1 MQKFL
6 IFRNDFEEF
15 IKKNHLSFD
24 QSEIS
29 VLSFD
34 FLSFDSTSRF
44 YKEYSELLK
53 KSNTQFF
60 NDINKTLASYKMLV
74 CDMDSTLIQNECID
88 EIADLINLKKEI
100 AEITEQTMMGHLSFD
115 ESIKKRV
122 SLLKGI
128 NVSAFEKIINE
139 KIKLQPYVVEW
150 IDYVKKFNL
159 KTIIVSGGFT
169 YFVDFV
175 RNTLQ
180 MDHAYANELQMIDG
194 VLTGKLY
201 GDIINAEKK
210 ANIIKSLTDQYGF
223 KSDEVISIGDGANDL
238 LMLKESG
245 LSISM
250 HGKPILNDYVDW
262 TVRQNYFLTLIKLF
276 EFYES
281 RKKKHL

>member
-34 FLSFDSTSRF
+34 FLSFDSASRF

-139 KIKLQPYVVEW
+139 KIKLQPYVMEW

-169 YFVDFV
+169 YFVEFV
-175 RNTLQ
+175 RNALK
-180 MDHAYANELQMIDG
+180 MDHAYANELQIVDG
-194 VLTGKLY
+194 VLTGKLN

-210 ANIIKSLTDQYGF
+210 ANIIKALSHQFGF

-238 LMLKESG
+238 LMFKESG

-250 HGKPILNDYVDW
+250 HGKPILNDFVDW

-281 RKKKHL
+281 R

>member
-6 IFRNDFEEF
+6 IFRNDFEKF
-15 IKKNHLSFD
+15 INKNHLSFD

-88 EIADLINLKKEI
+88 EIADLINLKNEI

-169 YFVDFV
+169 YFVEFV
-175 RNTLQ
+175 KNTLR
-180 MDHAYANELQMIDG
+180 MDQAYANELQMVDG

-210 ANIIKSLTDQYGF
+210 ANIIKALSHQFGF

-238 LMLKESG
+238 LMFKESG

-250 HGKPILNDYVDW
+250 HGKPILNDFVDW

-281 RKKKHL
+281 R

>member
-6 IFRNDFEEF
+6 IFRDDFEEF
-15 IKKNHLSFD
+15 INKNHVSFD

-29 VLSFD
+29 VLSSD

-44 YKEYSELLK
+44 YNEYSGMLK
-53 KSNTQFF
+53 KLNIQFF
-60 NDINKTLASYKMLV
+60 NDINKTLSNYKMLV

-100 AEITEQTMMGHLSFD
+100 AEITEQTMMGNLSFD

-122 SLLKGI
+122 SLLKDI

-139 KIKLQPYVVEW
+139 KIKLQPYVMEW

-169 YFVDFV
+169 YFVEFV
-175 RNTLQ
+175 RNALK
-180 MDHAYANELQMIDG
+180 MDHAYANELQIVDG
-194 VLTGKLY
+194 VLTGKLN

-210 ANIIKSLTDQYGF
+210 ANIIKALSHQFGF

-238 LMLKESG
+238 LMFKESG

-250 HGKPILNDYVDW
+250 HGKPILNDFVDW

-281 RKKKHL
+281 R

>member
-6 IFRNDFEEF
+6 IFRDDFEEF
-15 IKKNHLSFD
+15 INKNHVSFD

-29 VLSFD
+29 VLSSD

-44 YKEYSELLK
+44 YNEYSGMLK
-53 KSNTQFF
+53 KLNIQFF
-60 NDINKTLASYKMLV
+60 NDINKTLSNYKMLV

-139 KIKLQPYVVEW
+139 KIKLQPYVMEW

-169 YFVDFV
+169 YFVEFV
-175 RNTLQ
+175 RNALK
-180 MDHAYANELQMIDG
+180 MDHAYANELQIVDG
-194 VLTGKLY
+194 VLTGKLN

-250 HGKPILNDYVDW
+250 HGKPILNDFVDW

-281 RKKKHL
+281 R

>member
-210 ANIIKSLTDQYGF
+210 ANIIKTLTDQYGF

-238 LMLKESG
+238 LMFKESG

-281 RKKKHL
+281 R

>member
-6 IFRNDFEEF
+6 IFRNDFEKF
-15 IKKNHLSFD
+15 INKNHLSFD

-122 SLLKGI
+122 SLLKGV

-210 ANIIKSLTDQYGF
+210 ANIIKTLTDQYGF

-238 LMLKESG
+238 LMFKESG

-281 RKKKHL
+281 R

>member
-6 IFRNDFEEF
+6 IFRDDFEEF
-15 IKKNHLSFD
+15 INKNHVSFD

-29 VLSFD
+29 VLSSD

-44 YKEYSELLK
+44 YNEYSGLLK
-53 KSNTQFF
+53 KLNIQFF
-60 NDINKTLASYKMLV
+60 NDINKTLSNYKMLV

-139 KIKLQPYVVEW
+139 KIKLQPYVMEW

-169 YFVDFV
+169 YFVEFV
-175 RNTLQ
+175 RNALK
-180 MDHAYANELQMIDG
+180 MDHAYANELQIVDG
-194 VLTGKLY
+194 VLTGKLN

-210 ANIIKSLTDQYGF
+210 ANIIKALSHQFGF

-238 LMLKESG
+238 LMFKESG

-250 HGKPILNDYVDW
+250 HGKPILNDFVDW

-281 RKKKHL
+281 R

>member
-1 MQKFL
+1 M
-6 IFRNDFEEF
+6 
-15 IKKNHLSFD
+15 
-24 QSEIS
+24 
-29 VLSFD
+29 
-34 FLSFDSTSRF
+34 
-44 YKEYSELLK
+44 LK
-53 KSNTQFF
+53 KLNIQFF
-60 NDINKTLASYKMLV
+60 NDINKTLSNYKMLV

-139 KIKLQPYVVEW
+139 KIKLQPYVMEW

-169 YFVDFV
+169 YFVEFV
-175 RNTLQ
+175 RNALK
-180 MDHAYANELQMIDG
+180 MDHAYANELQIVDG
-194 VLTGKLY
+194 VLTGKLN

-210 ANIIKSLTDQYGF
+210 ANIIKALSHQFGF

-238 LMLKESG
+238 LMFKESG

-250 HGKPILNDYVDW
+250 HGKPILNGFVDW

-281 RKKKHL
+281 R

>member
-6 IFRNDFEEF
+6 IFRNDFEKF
-15 IKKNHLSFD
+15 INKNHLSFD

-88 EIADLINLKKEI
+88 EIADLINLKNEI

-122 SLLKGI
+122 SLLKGV

-169 YFVDFV
+169 YFVEFV
-175 RNTLQ
+175 KNTLR
-180 MDHAYANELQMIDG
+180 MDQAYANELQMVDG

-210 ANIIKSLTDQYGF
+210 ANIIKTLTHQYGL
-223 KSDEVISIGDGANDL
+223 KSDDVISIGDGANDL
-238 LMLKESG
+238 LMFKESG

-281 RKKKHL
+281 R

>member
-6 IFRNDFEEF
+6 IFRDDFEEF
-15 IKKNHLSFD
+15 INKNHVSFD

-29 VLSFD
+29 VLSSD

-44 YKEYSELLK
+44 YNEYSGMLK
-53 KSNTQFF
+53 KLNIQFF
-60 NDINKTLASYKMLV
+60 NDINKTLSNYKMLV

-139 KIKLQPYVVEW
+139 KIKLQPYVMEW

-169 YFVDFV
+169 YFVEFV
-175 RNTLQ
+175 RNTLK
-180 MDHAYANELQMIDG
+180 MDHAYANELQIVDG
-194 VLTGKLY
+194 VLTGKLN

-210 ANIIKSLTDQYGF
+210 ANIIKALTHQFGF

-238 LMLKESG
+238 LMFKESG

-250 HGKPILNDYVDW
+250 HGKPILNDFVDW

-281 RKKKHL
+281 R

>member
-6 IFRNDFEEF
+6 IFRNDFEKF
-15 IKKNHLSFD
+15 INKNHLSFD

-88 EIADLINLKKEI
+88 EIADLINLKNEI

-169 YFVDFV
+169 YFVEFV
-175 RNTLQ
+175 KNTLR
-180 MDHAYANELQMIDG
+180 MDQAYANELQMVYG

-210 ANIIKSLTDQYGF
+210 ANIIKTLTHQYGL
-223 KSDEVISIGDGANDL
+223 KSDDVISIGDGANDL
-238 LMLKESG
+238 LMFKESG

-281 RKKKHL
+281 R

>member
-6 IFRNDFEEF
+6 IFRNDFEKF
-15 IKKNHLSFD
+15 INKNHLSFD

-88 EIADLINLKKEI
+88 EIADLINLKNEI

-169 YFVDFV
+169 YFVEFV
-175 RNTLQ
+175 KNTLR
-180 MDHAYANELQMIDG
+180 MDQAYANELQMVDG

-210 ANIIKSLTDQYGF
+210 ANIIKTLTHQYGL
-223 KSDEVISIGDGANDL
+223 KSDDVISIGDGANDL
-238 LMLKESG
+238 LMFKESG

-250 HGKPILNDYVDW
+250 HGKPILNDHVDW

-281 RKKKHL
+281 R

>member
-210 ANIIKSLTDQYGF
+210 ANIIKTLTDQYGF

-281 RKKKHL
+281 R

>member
-128 NVSAFEKIINE
+128 NVSDFEKIINE

-210 ANIIKSLTDQYGF
+210 ANIIKSLTDQYG
-223 KSDEVISIGDGANDL
+223 
-238 LMLKESG
+238 LKVMR
-245 LSISM
+245 LYQLVMVQMIC
-250 HGKPILNDYVDW
+250 
-262 TVRQNYFLTLIKLF
+262 
-276 EFYES
+276 
-281 RKKKHL
+281 

>member
-6 IFRNDFEEF
+6 IFRDDFEEF
-15 IKKNHLSFD
+15 INKNHVSFD

-29 VLSFD
+29 VLSSD

-44 YKEYSELLK
+44 YNEYSGMLK
-53 KSNTQFF
+53 KLNIQFF
-60 NDINKTLASYKMLV
+60 NDINKTLSNYKMLV

-139 KIKLQPYVVEW
+139 KIKLQPYAMEW

-169 YFVDFV
+169 YFVEFV
-175 RNTLQ
+175 RNALK
-180 MDHAYANELQMIDG
+180 MDHAYANELQIVDG
-194 VLTGKLY
+194 VLTGKLN

-210 ANIIKSLTDQYGF
+210 ANIIKALSHQFGF

-238 LMLKESG
+238 LMFKESG

-250 HGKPILNDYVDW
+250 HGKPILNDFVDW

-281 RKKKHL
+281 R

>member
-6 IFRNDFEEF
+6 IFRDDFEEF
-15 IKKNHLSFD
+15 INKNHVSFD

-29 VLSFD
+29 VLSSD

-44 YKEYSELLK
+44 YNEYSGMLK
-53 KSNTQFF
+53 KLNIQFF
-60 NDINKTLASYKMLV
+60 NDINKTLSNYKMLV

-122 SLLKGI
+122 SLLKDI

-139 KIKLQPYVVEW
+139 KIKLQPYAMEW

-169 YFVDFV
+169 YFVEFV
-175 RNTLQ
+175 RNALK
-180 MDHAYANELQMIDG
+180 MDHAYANELQIVDG
-194 VLTGKLY
+194 VLTGKLN

-210 ANIIKSLTDQYGF
+210 ANIIKALSHQFGF

-238 LMLKESG
+238 LMFKESG

-250 HGKPILNDYVDW
+250 HGKPILNGFVDW

-281 RKKKHL
+281 R

>member
-238 LMLKESG
+238 LMFKESG

-281 RKKKHL
+281 R

>member
-1 MQKFL
+1 MIACMQKFL
-6 IFRNDFEEF
+6 IFRNDFEKF
-15 IKKNHLSFD
+15 INKNHLSFD

-88 EIADLINLKKEI
+88 EIADLINLKNEI

-122 SLLKGI
+122 SLLKGV

-169 YFVDFV
+169 YFVEFV
-175 RNTLQ
+175 KNTLR
-180 MDHAYANELQMIDG
+180 MDQAYANELQMVDG

-210 ANIIKSLTDQYGF
+210 ANIIKTLIHQYGL
-223 KSDEVISIGDGANDL
+223 KSDDVISIGDGANDL
-238 LMLKESG
+238 LMFKESG

-281 RKKKHL
+281 R

>member
-6 IFRNDFEEF
+6 IFRDDFEEF
-15 IKKNHLSFD
+15 INKNHVSFD

-29 VLSFD
+29 VLSSD

-44 YKEYSELLK
+44 YNEYSGMLK
-53 KSNTQFF
+53 KLNIQFF
-60 NDINKTLASYKMLV
+60 NDINKTLSNYKMLV

-122 SLLKGI
+122 SLLKDI

-139 KIKLQPYVVEW
+139 KIKLQPYVMEW

-169 YFVDFV
+169 YFVEFV
-175 RNTLQ
+175 RNTLK
-180 MDHAYANELQMIDG
+180 MDHAYANELQIVDG
-194 VLTGKLY
+194 VLTGKLN

-210 ANIIKSLTDQYGF
+210 ANIIKALSHQFGF

-238 LMLKESG
+238 LMFKESG

-250 HGKPILNDYVDW
+250 HGKPILNDFVDW

-281 RKKKHL
+281 R

>member
-6 IFRNDFEEF
+6 IFRNDFEKF
-15 IKKNHLSFD
+15 INKNHLSFD

-88 EIADLINLKKEI
+88 EIADLINLKNEI

-139 KIKLQPYVVEW
+139 KIKLQPYVIEW

-169 YFVDFV
+169 YFVEFV
-175 RNTLQ
+175 KNTLR
-180 MDHAYANELQMIDG
+180 MDHAYANELQIVDG
-194 VLTGKLY
+194 VLTGKLN

-210 ANIIKSLTDQYGF
+210 ANIIKALTHQFGF

-238 LMLKESG
+238 LMFKESG

-250 HGKPILNDYVDW
+250 HGKPILNDFVDW

-281 RKKKHL
+281 R

>member
-223 KSDEVISIGDGANDL
+223 KSDEVVSIGDGANDL
-238 LMLKESG
+238 LMFKESG

-281 RKKKHL
+281 R

>member
-281 RKKKHL
+281 R

>member
-44 YKEYSELLK
+44 YNEYSGMLK
-53 KSNTQFF
+53 KLNIQFF
-60 NDINKTLASYKMLV
+60 NDINKTLSNYKMLV

-139 KIKLQPYVVEW
+139 KIKLQPYVMEW

-169 YFVDFV
+169 YFVEFV
-175 RNTLQ
+175 RNALK
-180 MDHAYANELQMIDG
+180 MDHAYANELQIVDG
-194 VLTGKLY
+194 VLTGKLN

-210 ANIIKSLTDQYGF
+210 ANIIKALSHQFGF

-238 LMLKESG
+238 LMFKESG

-250 HGKPILNDYVDW
+250 HGKPILNDFVDW

-281 RKKKHL
+281 R

>member
-6 IFRNDFEEF
+6 IFRDDFEEF
-15 IKKNHLSFD
+15 INKNHVSFD

-29 VLSFD
+29 VLSSD

-44 YKEYSELLK
+44 YNEYSGMLK
-53 KSNTQFF
+53 KLNIQFF
-60 NDINKTLASYKMLV
+60 NDINKTLSNYKMLV

-139 KIKLQPYVVEW
+139 KIKLQPYAMEW

-169 YFVDFV
+169 YFVEFV
-175 RNTLQ
+175 RNALK
-180 MDHAYANELQMIDG
+180 MDHAYANELQIVDG
-194 VLTGKLY
+194 VLTGKLN

-210 ANIIKSLTDQYGF
+210 ANIIKALTHQFGF

-238 LMLKESG
+238 LMFKESG

-250 HGKPILNDYVDW
+250 HGKPILNDFVDW

-281 RKKKHL
+281 R

>member
-128 NVSAFEKIINE
+128 NVGAFEKIINE

-169 YFVDFV
+169 NFVDFV

-210 ANIIKSLTDQYGF
+210 ANIIKTLTDQYGF

-238 LMLKESG
+238 LMFKESG

-281 RKKKHL
+281 R

>member
-6 IFRNDFEEF
+6 IFRDDFEEF
-15 IKKNHLSFD
+15 INKNHVSFD

-29 VLSFD
+29 VLSSD

-44 YKEYSELLK
+44 YNEYSGMLK
-53 KSNTQFF
+53 KLNIQFF
-60 NDINKTLASYKMLV
+60 NDINKTLSNYKMLV

-100 AEITEQTMMGHLSFD
+100 AEITEQTMMGHLTFD

-139 KIKLQPYVVEW
+139 KIKLQPYVMEW

-169 YFVDFV
+169 YFVEFV
-175 RNTLQ
+175 RNALK
-180 MDHAYANELQMIDG
+180 MDHAYANELQIVDG
-194 VLTGKLY
+194 VLTGKLN

-210 ANIIKSLTDQYGF
+210 ANIIKALSHQFGF

-238 LMLKESG
+238 LMFKESG

-250 HGKPILNDYVDW
+250 HGKPILNDFVDW

-281 RKKKHL
+281 R

>member
-6 IFRNDFEEF
+6 IFRNDFEKF
-15 IKKNHLSFD
+15 INKNHLSFD

-88 EIADLINLKKEI
+88 EIADLINLKNEI
-100 AEITEQTMMGHLSFD
+100 AEITEQAMMGHLSFD

-169 YFVDFV
+169 YFVEFV
-175 RNTLQ
+175 KNTLR
-180 MDHAYANELQMIDG
+180 MDQAYANELQMVDG

-210 ANIIKSLTDQYGF
+210 ANIIKTLTHQYGL
-223 KSDEVISIGDGANDL
+223 KSDDVISIGDGANDL
-238 LMLKESG
+238 LMFKESG

-281 RKKKHL
+281 R

>member
-128 NVSAFEKIINE
+128 NVGAFEKIINE

-210 ANIIKSLTDQYGF
+210 ANIIKSLIDQYGF

-238 LMLKESG
+238 LMFKESG

-281 RKKKHL
+281 R

>member
-88 EIADLINLKKEI
+88 EIADLINLKNEI

-169 YFVDFV
+169 YFVEFV
-175 RNTLQ
+175 KNTLR
-180 MDHAYANELQMIDG
+180 MDQAYANELQMVDG

-210 ANIIKSLTDQYGF
+210 ANIIKTLTHQYGL
-223 KSDEVISIGDGANDL
+223 KSDDVISIGDGANDL
-238 LMLKESG
+238 LMFKESG

-281 RKKKHL
+281 R

>member
-6 IFRNDFEEF
+6 IFRNDFEKF
-15 IKKNHLSFD
+15 INKNHLSFD

-88 EIADLINLKKEI
+88 EIADLINLKNEI

-169 YFVDFV
+169 YFVEFV
-175 RNTLQ
+175 KNTLR
-180 MDHAYANELQMIDG
+180 MDQAYANELQMVDG

-210 ANIIKSLTDQYGF
+210 ANIIKTLTHQYGL
-223 KSDEVISIGDGANDL
+223 KSDDVISIGDGANDL
-238 LMLKESG
+238 LMFKESG

-281 RKKKHL
+281 R

>member
-6 IFRNDFEEF
+6 IFRNDFEKF
-15 IKKNHLSFD
+15 INKNHLSFD

-88 EIADLINLKKEI
+88 EIADLINLKNEI

-122 SLLKGI
+122 SLLKGV

-169 YFVDFV
+169 YFVEFV
-175 RNTLQ
+175 KNTLR
-180 MDHAYANELQMIDG
+180 MDQAYANQLQMVDG

-210 ANIIKSLTDQYGF
+210 ANIIKTLTHQYGL
-223 KSDEVISIGDGANDL
+223 KSDDVISIGDGANDL
-238 LMLKESG
+238 LMFKESG

-281 RKKKHL
+281 R

>member
-122 SLLKGI
+122 SLLKGV

-281 RKKKHL
+281 R